1 MKASL
6 VPIRIFLKYMD
17 LLKDILLT
25 NHIIERMGGIDV
37 VFQNYNIF
45 SSMVSSFLTCL
56 KTGVYFG
63 GN

>member
-1 MKASL
+1 M